1 MNYTLRSFES
11 QSFGQ
16 HKPF

>member
-1 MNYTLRSFES
+1 MNCTLRSFES